1 MSNPLIDKFYELHP
15 EKKEK
20 PKSQKPPIVEYFD
33 EVGSAPSQEVIEKL
47 RQLQPNSKIISS
59 VTTPTTTNPNSAS
72 AITSAN
78 HISPPFKALTSY
90 DPHSGED
97 SFLQTAEKVK
107 NGEAQVTSM
116 SMERDIM
123 SGTSIITFEVRV
135 WDT

>member
-1 MSNPLIDKFYELHP
+1 MTNPLIAKYEELYG
-15 EKKEK
+15 KKEK

-33 EVGSAPSQEVIEKL
+33 EVGTTPPQEVIERL
-47 RQLQPNSKIISS
+47 RQLQPNSKIISAS
-59 VTTPTTTNPNSAS
+59 NASITITPK
-72 AITSAN
+72 
-78 HISPPFKALTSY
+78 PPSLVSY
-90 DPHSGED
+90 DVDSGKD
-97 SFLQTAEKVK
+97 SFLQIAEKVK

>member
-1 MSNPLIDKFYELHP
+1 MTHSNPLIAKWEEIHGQ
-15 EKKEK
+15 KEK

-33 EVGSAPSQEVIEKL
+33 EVGTTPSKKVIEKL

-59 VTTPTTTNPNSAS
+59 TGTASITITPK
-72 AITSAN
+72 
-78 HISPPFKALTSY
+78 PPSLVSY
-90 DPHSGED
+90 DVDSIKD

>member
-1 MSNPLIDKFYELHP
+1 MTHSNPLIAKYDELYG
-15 EKKEK
+15 KKEE

-33 EVGSAPSQEVIEKL
+33 EVGTTPSQEVIEKL
-47 RQLQPNSKIISS
+47 RQLQPNSKIISAS
-59 VTTPTTTNPNSAS
+59 NASITITPK
-72 AITSAN
+72 
-78 HISPPFKALTSY
+78 PPSLVSY
-90 DPHSGED
+90 DVDSGKD